1 MQTPPTRPIYWL
13 GNIYIGKIFYQQCF
27 GTSFPSQSATKQI
40 CIVKKLQIILSPVQA
55 SHNIIDTDMI
65 NWKRIKN
72 VFLKSF
78 LLFFNFIMVWLVIMV
93 SNGSTSTFERGG
105 GRNLIL
111 RSWGGPVGGIGW
123 LALFWDLK

>member
-65 NWKRIKN
+65 IYQ
-72 VFLKSF
+72 FL
-78 LLFFNFIMVWLVIMV
+78 IITM
-93 SNGSTSTFERGG
+93 TY
-105 GRNLIL
+105 
-111 RSWGGPVGGIGW
+111 
-123 LALFWDLK
+123 ALKIYTYNRFKIDGMS